1 MKCRSLAES
10 FSHAIDGVV
19 HTIRNERNMIIHIS
33 AAIIVVIVSAAF
45 KISAI
50 EFALVFLAIGLVLVS
65 EILNTAIEAV
75 VDMMVKEYREEARIA
90 KDVAAGASFIAALIA
105 VLIGINVF
113 GWRVLEWIKKLW

>member
-19 HTIRNERNMIIHIS
+19 YTIRNERNMRIHIS
-33 AAIIVVIVSAAF
+33 AAIIVVIVSAVF

-65 EILNTAIEAV
+65 EIVNTAIEAV

-113 GWRVLEWIKKLW
+113 GWRVLEWIRMLW